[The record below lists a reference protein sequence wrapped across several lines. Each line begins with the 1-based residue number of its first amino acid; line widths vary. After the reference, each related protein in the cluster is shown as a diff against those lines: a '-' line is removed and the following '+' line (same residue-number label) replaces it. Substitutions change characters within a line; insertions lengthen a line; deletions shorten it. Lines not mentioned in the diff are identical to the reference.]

1 MHCFQKCPLDVIK
14 PFDPLFYD
22 LFSNPWNP
30 NSKSFKGSKTNPE
43 TFEGKLTG
51 RKLSLKMMQLLA
63 GK

>member
-14 PFDPLFYD
+14 PFDDPLFYD

-30 NSKSFKGSKTNPE
+30 NSKSKGSKTNPE

-51 RKLSLKMMQLLA
+51 RKLSQNDA
-63 GK
+63 TTTGG